1 MGAFL
6 LPKFWRNKMSE
17 TQSALEASAA
27 TLTSKVTA
35 TSGVGS
41 FIGFAAKID
50 VIAWGGLLIAA
61 LGLAV
66 QLYFA
71 WARNRREKVE
81 HKLRKAEYELRI
93 QKLKGDCDVKQD

>member
-1 MGAFL
+1 
-6 LPKFWRNKMSE
+6 MSE

-50 VIAWGGLLIAA
+50 VIAWGGLVIAA

-93 QKLKGDCDVKQD
+93 KKLKGDCNAKQD

>member
-1 MGAFL
+1 
-6 LPKFWRNKMSE
+6 MSE

-50 VIAWGGLLIAA
+50 VIAWGGLVIAA

-81 HKLRKAEYELRI
+81 HKLRKAEYEL
-93 QKLKGDCDVKQD
+93 

>member
-1 MGAFL
+1 
-6 LPKFWRNKMSE
+6 MSE

-61 LGLAV
+61 LGLAI
-66 QLYFA
+66 QIYFA
-71 WARNRREKVE
+71 IQKNRREKVE
-81 HKLRKAEYELRI
+81 HEMRKAEYKLRI
-93 QKLKGDCDVKQD
+93 ENLKGSCDVKQD

>member
-1 MGAFL
+1 ML
-6 LPKFWRNKMSE
+6 LH
-17 TQSALEASAA
+17 
-27 TLTSKVTA
+27 
-35 TSGVGS
+35 
-41 FIGFAAKID
+41 
-50 VIAWGGLLIAA
+50 GGLVIAA

-93 QKLKGDCDVKQD
+93 QKLKGDCNVKQD

>member
-1 MGAFL
+1 
-6 LPKFWRNKMSE
+6 MSE
-17 TQSALEASAA
+17 TQSTLEASAA

-50 VIAWGGLLIAA
+50 VIAWGGLFIAA
-61 LGLAV
+61 LGLV
-66 QLYFA
+66 IQIYFA
-71 WARNRREKVE
+71 IARNRRERVE

-93 QKLKGDCDVKQD
+93 EKLKGDCNVKQD

>member
-1 MGAFL
+1 
-6 LPKFWRNKMSE
+6 MSE

-50 VIAWGGLLIAA
+50 VIAWGGLVIAA

-93 QKLKGDCDVKQD
+93 QKLKGDCNVKQD

>member
-1 MGAFL
+1 
-6 LPKFWRNKMSE
+6 MSE

>member
-1 MGAFL
+1 
-6 LPKFWRNKMSE
+6 MSQ

-27 TLTSKVTA
+27 TITQKVTA

-50 VIAWGGLLIAA
+50 VIAWGGLCIAA
-61 LGLAV
+61 VGLLI

-71 WARNRREKVE
+71 ILKNRREKVE
-81 HKLRKAEYELRI
+81 HEMRKAEYELRM
-93 QKLKGDCDVKQD
+93 QNLKGDCNAK